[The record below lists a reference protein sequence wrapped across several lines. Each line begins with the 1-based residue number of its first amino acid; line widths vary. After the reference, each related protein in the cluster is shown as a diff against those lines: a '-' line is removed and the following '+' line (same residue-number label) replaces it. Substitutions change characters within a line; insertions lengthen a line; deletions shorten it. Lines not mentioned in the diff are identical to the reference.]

1 MKNKI
6 ITIEL
11 LNKLFNYLGTRPFV
25 EVFQLIEELQKLK
38 DVETNSTKES

>member
-1 MKNKI
+1 MKNKT
-6 ITIEL
+6 ITVEL

-38 DVETNSTKES
+38 DVETDSPKTS